1 MTDDFVLAM
10 QDRLRALAE
19 EQRKRHGRHSPNITK
34 RQLLELTAKQEQQR
48 IELLAERA
56 DEDGEAEAAKDLSRA
71 GRGDSGNR
79 CWNVALSRGAARVAA
94 PAEFLG

>member
-56 DEDGEAEAAKDLSRA
+56 DEDGDAEAAKTYRA
-71 GRGDSGNR
+71 LAEAIAGI
-79 CWNVALSRGAARVAA
+79 VAGMS
-94 PAEFLG
+94 P